1 MNDTPRLHTAGPA
14 LLERA
19 RGLRPLIEGE
29 AAAAEAQGRLTT
41 AVVDA
46 LHDAGLFGIWVPTP
60 LGGAELS
67 PSELLAVFAELSY
80 ADPSTGW
87 VVMATTLENGTAGA
101 YLGDDA
107 VERIF
112 QGPRTPLFAG
122 QGTRPGTAV
131 REDGGFRLSGQ
142 WSFAS
147 GMPHAQYVHSLGAVE
162 GTGEVRIFITS
173 AEDVKT
179 LGNWDVLGLRATGS
193 VDYAIDG
200 VFVPESQTHLFTEN
214 EPLRGGAI
222 YRLGVLDQALIC
234 HSGWALGVGRRL
246 LDELIRYAGARAGRP
261 GQLAGSDAFHTDF
274 GRAEAT
280 FRAARALVHETW
292 QDAERTLDSG
302 RTLGVRQETMV
313 RLALNHVT
321 SAVAEV
327 ARFVYASGGTSALR
341 DGLIQRLFRDVHAG
355 TAHITSGP
363 QVLRECGRELAGL
376 AAGESWVVL
385 ALETGER
392 DDVDAGAPGI

>member
-1 MNDTPRLHTAGPA
+1 MSDTPRLHTAGTT

-19 RGLRPLIEGE
+19 RDLRPLIERE
-29 AAAAEAQGRLTT
+29 ATQAEAQGRLTT
-41 AVVDA
+41 PVVDA
-46 LHDAGLFGIWVPTP
+46 LHEAGLFSIWVPVP

-67 PSELLAVFAELSY
+67 PTELIAVFEELSY

-101 YLGDDA
+101 YLGDEA

-112 QGPRTPLFAG
+112 KGPRMPLIAG

-142 WSFAS
+142 WGFAS
-147 GMPHAQYVHSLGAVE
+147 GMLHSQYAHSLGVIE
-162 GTGEVRIFITS
+162 GTGEGRIFITPM
-173 AEDVKT
+173 EDVKM

-193 VDYAIDG
+193 IDYAING
-200 VFVPESQTHLFTEN
+200 AFVPESQTHVFSQN
-214 EPLRGGAI
+214 EPLRGGAL
-222 YRLGVLDQALIC
+222 YRLGLVDQALIA
-234 HSGWALGVGRRL
+234 HTGWALGVGRRL
-246 LDELIRYAGARAGRP
+246 LDELIRHVGARAGRP
-261 GQLAGSDAFHTDF
+261 GQLAGSDAFHTGF
-274 GRAEAT
+274 ARAEAK
-280 FRAARALVHETW
+280 FRAAKALVRQTW
-292 QDAERTLDSG
+292 DDTEGTLDSG
-302 RTLGVRQETMV
+302 RTLDVREETMV

-321 SAVAEV
+321 STVAEV

-363 QVLRECGRELAGL
+363 QSLAECGRELAGL
-376 AAGESWVVL
+376 APGESWML
-385 ALETGER
+385 FALE
-392 DDVDAGAPGI
+392 P

>member
-1 MNDTPRLHTAGPA
+1 MSDTPRLHTAGTT
-14 LLERA
+14 LLDRA
-19 RGLRPLIEGE
+19 RELRPLIERE
-29 AAAAEAQGRLTT
+29 AARAEAQGRLTT
-41 AVVDA
+41 PVVDA
-46 LHDAGLFGIWVPTP
+46 LHEAGLFGIWVPTT

-67 PSELLAVFAELSY
+67 PRELIAVFEELSH

-101 YLGDDA
+101 YLGDEA

-112 QGPRTPLFAG
+112 KGPRMPVFAG

-147 GMPHAQYVHSLGAVE
+147 GMPHAQYVHSLGAIE
-162 GTGEVRIFITS
+162 GTDETRIFIT
-173 AEDVKT
+173 AIEDVKM

-193 VDYAIDG
+193 IDYAIDG
-200 VFVPESQTHLFTEN
+200 AFVPESQTHVFTQN

-234 HSGWALGVGRRL
+234 HSAWALGVGRRL
-246 LDELIRYAGARAGRP
+246 LDELIRYVGTRAERP
-261 GQLAGSDAFHTDF
+261 GQIADSDAFHADF
-274 GRAEAT
+274 ARAEAK
-280 FRAARALVHETW
+280 FRAAKALVHETW
-292 QDAERTLDSG
+292 DDTERTLDSG
-302 RTLGVRQETMV
+302 RWLDVRQETMV

-321 SAVAEV
+321 STVAEV
-327 ARFVYASGGTSALR
+327 ARFVYASCGTSALR

-363 QVLRECGRELAGL
+363 QVLQECGRELAGL
-376 AAGESWVVL
+376 APEESWIL
-385 ALETGER
+385 FALK
-392 DDVDAGAPGI
+392 A

>member
-1 MNDTPRLHTAGPA
+1 MSDTPRLHTAGTA
-14 LLERA
+14 VLDRA
-19 RGLRPLIEGE
+19 RELRPLIERD
-29 AAAAEAQGRLTT
+29 AAAAEAQGKLTEP
-41 AVVDA
+41 VVDA
-46 LHDAGLFGIWVPTP
+46 LHEAGLFGIWVPVP

-67 PSELLAVFAELSY
+67 PRELLAVFEELSY

-101 YLGDDA
+101 YLGDEA

-112 QGPRTPLFAG
+112 KGPRMPVFAG

-162 GTGEVRIFITS
+162 GTGEVRIFITPV
-173 AEDVKT
+173 EDAKP

-193 VDYAIDG
+193 IDYAIDG
-200 VFVPESQTHLFTEN
+200 AFVPESQTHLFTQN
-214 EPLRGGAI
+214 EPLRGGAL
-222 YRLGVLDQALIC
+222 YRLGLLDQALIC

-246 LDELIRYAGARAGRP
+246 LDELVRYAGARAGRP

-274 GRAEAT
+274 ARAEAA
-280 FRAARALVHETW
+280 FRAAKALVHETW
-292 QDAERTLDSG
+292 DDTERTLESG
-302 RTLGVRQETMV
+302 RTLDVRQETMV

-321 SAVAEV
+321 STVAEV

-376 AAGESWVVL
+376 APDESWVIF
-385 ALETGER
+385 ALER
-392 DDVDAGAPGI
+392 

>member
-1 MNDTPRLHTAGPA
+1 MSDTLRLHTAGPA

-19 RGLRPLIEGE
+19 RDLRPLIERE

-41 AVVDA
+41 PVVDA
-46 LHDAGLFGIWVPTP
+46 LHEAGLFGIWVPTP

-67 PSELLAVFAELSY
+67 PRELLAVFEELSY

-101 YLGDDA
+101 YLGDEA
-107 VERIF
+107 VARIF
-112 QGPRTPLFAG
+112 TGPRMPIIAG

-142 WSFAS
+142 WGFAS
-147 GMPHAQYVHSLGAVE
+147 GMPHAQYAHSLGAVE
-162 GTGEVRIFITS
+162 GTDEARIFITPI
-173 AEDVKT
+173 EDVKM

-193 VDYAIDG
+193 IDYAIEG
-200 VFVPESQTHLFTEN
+200 AFVPESQTHIFTHN

-222 YRLGVLDQALIC
+222 FRLGVLDQALIC

-246 LDELIRYAGARAGRP
+246 LDELSRYAGARAGRP
-261 GQLAGSDAFHTDF
+261 GQIADSDAFHADF
-274 GRAEAT
+274 ARAEAT
-280 FRAARALVHETW
+280 YRAAKALVHETW
-292 QDAERTLDSG
+292 DDTERTLDAG
-302 RTLGVRQETMV
+302 RTLDVREETMV
-313 RLALNHVT
+313 RLALNHIT
-321 SAVAEV
+321 STIAEV

-355 TAHITSGP
+355 TQHITSGP
-363 QVLRECGRELAGL
+363 QVLQECGRELAGL
-376 AAGESWVVL
+376 APGQSWML
-385 ALETGER
+385 FALEE
-392 DDVDAGAPGI
+392 